1 MDHLATHSSREA
13 NPGFIE
19 GQLANISQPSSL
31 QSSQSVDISNSSA
44 LDQAS
49 GTSGDIPGDE
59 DAESITTVDEY
70 YDARSE
76 IRSIS
81 SLRPLEPSFYRMASA
96 SKASLV
102 SVGSMLLAPSIGI
115 LNMNIR
121 ELAQG
126 LRSKHRLSKT
136 SVLEMTTYRSQSIT
150 KHMFVVLR
158 LKQRRGEC
166 WLRLDRR
173 MEEPANASLIFSN
186 MQGPARD
193 EVYRILFS

>member
-1 MDHLATHSSREA
+1 MDHLANHSSREA

-19 GQLANISQPSSL
+19 EQLANIPQPSSL

-81 SLRPLEPSFYRMASA
+81 SLRSSFYRMASA

-150 KHMFVVLR
+150 THMFVVLR
-158 LKQRRGEC
+158 LKRRRGES

-173 MEEPANASLIFSN
+173 MDEAANASFIFSS

>member
-1 MDHLATHSSREA
+1 MTPSSREA

-19 GQLANISQPSSL
+19 EQLVNISQPSSL

-59 DAESITTVDEY
+59 DAESIMTVDESY
-70 YDARSE
+70 EARSE
-76 IRSIS
+76 IGSLS
-81 SLRPLEPSFYRMASA
+81 SLRLLESSFYRMASA

-102 SVGSMLLAPSIGI
+102 SVGSMLLAPSHGT
-115 LNMNIR
+115 LNVNIR
-121 ELAQG
+121 ELADC

-158 LKQRRGEC
+158 LKRRRGES

-173 MEEPANASLIFSN
+173 MDEAANASFIFSS